1 MRRFLGWFCACVVVA
16 MAAGTNAAMAA
27 PAAPVQAPVATQT
40 GAWILVDADTGAVL
54 DAASARTPMRPASIF
69 KVLTALVAVQQLPA
83 DATVPVSTRA
93 ASMPAMKI
101 DMKAGQVWPLADVL
115 RCLLMVSANDAA
127 AALAERVGGT
137 LEGFADM
144 LNRASV
150 RLHLEDGPVLQD
162 PAGLDDE
169 FSVRGGNLIS
179 ARDLAIIT
187 RAALALPV
195 IKSIVATPEYRF
207 QGVDGVSH
215 RLLNHNKLL
224 RRYPGAI
231 GVKTGYTRR
240 AGNTLIAAATRN
252 GRTMIA
258 IVLKASAAY
267 DTTTALL
274 DRGFATPASAEAG
287 LDRLPTAGSVG
298 ALTGISPPAAVSKAA
313 PGKEVALPVRTASI
327 AQGDQAQL
335 EPPAGGKAQRNF
347 EIPQLGALGA
357 AFVLGVLPAA
367 WIMFVARPRNRRR
380 KQRQRAREPQQ
391 RKRYQHRRLP
401 LLSLFLPRL
410 RRRKARRH
418 APRNTP
424 RPPSGGVSP
433 PTRPGDGPSP
443 PISTASWPEDPL
455 LPSQFDALVRER
467 VAR

>member
-1 MRRFLGWFCACVVVA
+1 MHRLVGWFCACVVVA
-16 MAAGTNAAMAA
+16 MATGTSAAMAA
-27 PAAPVQAPVATQT
+27 PAAPVHAPVQAPVATQT

-101 DMKAGQVWPLADVL
+101 DMKAGQVWPLGDVL
-115 RCLLMVSANDAA
+115 RSLLMVSANDAA

-137 LEGFADM
+137 LEGFADV

-187 RAALALPV
+187 RAALAIPV

-207 QGVDGVSH
+207 QGVDGLSH
-215 RLLNHNKLL
+215 RLLNHNRLL

-274 DRGFATPASAEAG
+274 DRGFATPVTAEGG
-287 LDRLPTAGSVG
+287 LDRLPSAGSVG
-298 ALTGISPPAAVSKAA
+298 ALTGISPPTAGVSKAA
-313 PGKEVALPVRTASI
+313 PDKQITLPVKAASI
-327 AQGDQAQL
+327 PQGDQAQL
-335 EPPAGGKAQRNF
+335 EPPAGGKSQRNF
-347 EIPQLGALGA
+347 EVPQLGALGA
-357 AFVLGVLPAA
+357 VLVLGVLPAA

-380 KQRQRAREPQQ
+380 RQRQRE
-391 RKRYQHRRLP
+391 
-401 LLSLFLPRL
+401 
-410 RRRKARRH
+410 
-418 APRNTP
+418 
-424 RPPSGGVSP
+424 
-433 PTRPGDGPSP
+433 
-443 PISTASWPEDPL
+443 
-455 LPSQFDALVRER
+455 
-467 VAR
+467 

>member
-1 MRRFLGWFCACVVVA
+1 
-16 MAAGTNAAMAA
+16 MAA

-69 KVLTALVAVQQLPA
+69 KILTALVAVQQLPA
-83 DATVPVSTRA
+83 DAQVPVSTRA

-101 DMKAGQVWPLADVL
+101 DMKAGQVWPLGDVL

-137 LEGFADM
+137 LEGFADV

-150 RLHLEDGPVLQD
+150 RLRLEDGPVLQD

-187 RAALALPV
+187 RAALAIPV

-207 QGVDGVSH
+207 QGVDGLNH
-215 RLLNHNKLL
+215 RLLNHNRLL
-224 RRYPGAI
+224 RRYAGAI

-274 DRGFATPASAEAG
+274 DRGFATPVSSEGG
-287 LDRLPTAGSVG
+287 LERLPSA
-298 ALTGISPPAAVSKAA
+298 SPVAAVTNTPAASSNIAAA
-313 PGKEVALPVRTASI
+313 PSKQVALPVKAASV
-327 AQGDQAQL
+327 AQGDQAQI
-335 EPPAGGKAQRNF
+335 EPPAGGGGGQRNF
-347 EIPQLGALGA
+347 ELPKLGALGA

-367 WIMFVARPRNRRR
+367 WIMFVARPRNRR
-380 KQRQRAREPQQ
+380 QRQRQRQRLSE

-410 RRRKARRH
+410 RRRRKGRRH
-418 APRNTP
+418 ATRSPA
-424 RPPSGGVSP
+424 PPSTRPSRRPNDGANDGPNDGISP
-433 PTRPGDGPSP
+433 PTRPGDGPYP
-443 PISTASWPEDPL
+443 PISKASWPEDPL
-455 LPSQFDALVRER
+455 PPSRFDALVRER

>member
-1 MRRFLGWFCACVVVA
+1 
-16 MAAGTNAAMAA
+16 MAAGPSVAMAA
-27 PAAPVQAPVATQT
+27 PAAPVQAPVAAQT
-40 GAWILVDADTGAVL
+40 GAWILVDADTGAVV
-54 DAASARTPMRPASIF
+54 DAASDRTPMRPASIF

-83 DATVPVSTRA
+83 DAQVPVSARA
-93 ASMPAMKI
+93 AAMPAMRI

-115 RCLLMVSANDAA
+115 RSLLMVSANDAA
-127 AALAERVGGT
+127 AALAERVGGS

-150 RLHLEDGPVLQD
+150 KLRLEDGPVLQD

-169 FSVRGGNLIS
+169 FSVRGGNLVS

-187 RAALALPV
+187 RAALAIPM

-207 QGVDGVSH
+207 QGVDGLNH

-240 AGNTLIAAATRN
+240 AGNTLIAAATRS

-258 IVLKASAAY
+258 IVLKANAAY

-274 DRGFATPASAEAG
+274 DRGFATPVSAEGG
-287 LDRLPTAGSVG
+287 LDRLPSVG
-298 ALTGISPPAAVSKAA
+298 ALGALSGATQPAASVSKA
-313 PGKEVALPVRTASI
+313 PLGKQVALPVKAASI

-335 EPPAGGKAQRNF
+335 EPPTSSKPQRNF
-347 EIPQLGALGA
+347 EVPQLGALGA
-357 AFVLGVLPAA
+357 ALLLGVVPAA

-380 KQRQRAREPQQ
+380 RQRQREREPQ

-410 RRRKARRH
+410 RRRRKARRRH
-418 APRNTP
+418 ASQKATPPR
-424 RPPSGGVSP
+424 RVSP
-433 PTRPGDGPSP
+433 PTRPGDGSSP
-443 PISTASWPEDPL
+443 PRSTASWPEDPL
-455 LPSQFDALVRER
+455 PPSRFDALVRER